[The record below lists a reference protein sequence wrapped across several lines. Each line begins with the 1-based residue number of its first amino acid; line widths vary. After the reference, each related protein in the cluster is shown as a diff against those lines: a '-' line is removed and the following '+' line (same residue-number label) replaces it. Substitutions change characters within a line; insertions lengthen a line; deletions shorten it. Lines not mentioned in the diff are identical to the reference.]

1 MDEGQAKRPYYNL
14 QWLYNGILEVSLD
27 MEAHMPSATQN
38 SPKRA
43 KRNHQRR
50 RNILNHNGQKV
61 NLQLN
66 T

>member
-1 MDEGQAKRPYYNL
+1 MDEGQAETLIQPTM
-14 QWLYNGILEVSLD
+14 GIKWNSGSLLD
-27 MEAHMPSATQN
+27 MEVHMPSATQN
-38 SPKRA
+38 NRKSA
-43 KRNHQRR
+43 KRDHQRR

>member
-1 MDEGQAKRPYYNL
+1 MDEGQAETLIQPTM
-14 QWLYNGILEVSLD
+14 GIKWYSGSLLD

-38 SPKRA
+38 NPKSA
-43 KRNHQRR
+43 KRDHQRR
-50 RNILNHNGQKV
+50 RNILNHSGPKV

>member
-1 MDEGQAKRPYYNL
+1 MDEGQARTLIQPTMSIKWNSGSL
-14 QWLYNGILEVSLD
+14 LD

-38 SPKRA
+38 NSKRT
-43 KRNHQRR
+43 KRNMQER
-50 RNILNHNGQKV
+50 RNILYHNGPEA